1 VPSLTD
7 GVGSALRRSVRGLRR
22 RLLPYSDYNRT
33 IPPEIL
39 DDEFYEVMLSL
50 ARTAAVDTVLEIG
63 SSTGEGSTRAFVEG
77 LKDNPRHPRLFCMEL
92 SRPRFDQLV
101 RRYGGDPLIR
111 CYNVTSVPLDRFPTE
126 AQVVDFYQTQQT
138 QLNRVP
144 LSEVLR
150 WLRQDVHYVG
160 RLGPG
165 QNGIRMI
172 KEENGVDT
180 FGIVLIDGSE
190 FTGPAEL
197 DEVYGAEYILLDDI
211 GTYKNLANFER
222 LRHDAAYRLTATNSA
237 LRNGYAVFQ
246 RSDQATGRVEASA
259 AAATAL

>member
-1 VPSLTD
+1 MPSLSD
-7 GVGSALRRSVRGLRR
+7 GVGSALRRGVRGLRR
-22 RLLPYSDYNRT
+22 RVFPYSDYSQT
-33 IPPEIL
+33 IPPEIV
-39 DDEFYEVMLSL
+39 DDEFYEVMVSL
-50 ARTAAVDTVLEIG
+50 GRTAEVDTVLEIG
-63 SSTGEGSTRAFVEG
+63 SSTGEGSTRALVQG

-92 SRPRFDQLV
+92 SRPRFEQLV
-101 RRYGGDPLIR
+101 ARYGGDPLIR

-126 AQVVDFYQTQQT
+126 AQVIDFYQTQESR
-138 QLNRVP
+138 LNRVP

-150 WLRQDVHYVG
+150 WLRQDVRYVG
-160 RLGPG
+160 RLGAG

-172 KEENGVDT
+172 KEENGVEN

-222 LRHDAAYRLTATNSA
+222 LRHDSAYRLAAANSE
-237 LRNGYAVFQ
+237 LRNGYAVFE
-246 RSDQATGRVEASA
+246 RSDHATRLVEPA
-259 AAATAL
+259 AVATAR